1 MQRRTDS
8 VITGL
13 LGRSERDAEEDWER
27 EGKEGYLYKA
37 PAVGASGL
45 PLNSAG
51 SLATGCHC

>member
-1 MQRRTDS
+1 MQRMTDS

-13 LGRSERDAEEDWER
+13 LGQSVRDAEEDQER
-27 EGKEGYLYKA
+27 EKKEDYQQKA

-45 PLNSAG
+45 PLYSAG